1 MSAVTKTEVT
11 PLETLVKPSSA
22 VATFDEQPLWRR
34 ALFAT
39 AAYAVCLVLFAG
51 FAAWQGADPFTIFPT
66 MLDFSVLDW
75 GTLQQ
80 TLVRSVPIVLAALA
94 CAVPA
99 RAGLV
104 NVGGEGQ
111 IMIGAVAAI
120 GTGLALG
127 SSVGG
132 PFAWVL
138 IVLAATVAAGVWSGI
153 CGWLRVWLNTSES
166 VTTLFFNFIAADI
179 MLFTIYD
186 VWRQKG
192 GSDIPQSRPLTSDQM
207 LPMLP
212 GLQLN
217 VSVPIMLAVVVV
229 VWFLLHHTG
238 WGFSLRVAGGNSQAA
253 YRAGLP
259 VRSLLL
265 SAMVVGG
272 AVAGLGGA
280 LNVMSV
286 EGALRPGM
294 TAAFG
299 YVAFLANFL
308 GGSKPFAVL
317 GAAFLFSAI
326 ANSGNGLQLVEG
338 LPGSVVNV
346 LLGLIVMTLLVVS
359 GRRKGAQQ

>member
-1 MSAVTKTEVT
+1 MSTATTSKAAQ
-11 PLETLVKPSSA
+11 LETRADRSSA
-22 VATFDEQPLWRR
+22 IATVEEQPLWRR

-39 AAYAVCLVLFAG
+39 GAYAVCLLLFAG
-51 FAAWQGADPFTIFPT
+51 FAAWQGADPFTVFPT

-127 SSVGG
+127 TNVGG
-132 PFAWVL
+132 PLAWVL
-138 IVLAATVAAGVWSGI
+138 IVLAAGVAAGVWSGI

-166 VTTLFFNFIAADI
+166 VTTLFFNFIATDV
-179 MLFTIYD
+179 MLYAIYEL
-186 VWRQKG
+186 WRQKG

-207 LPMLP
+207 LPMVP
-212 GLQLN
+212 GTQLN
-217 VSVPIMLAVVVV
+217 VSVPIMVAAVVVV
-229 VWFLLHHTG
+229 WILLRHTG

-253 YRAGLP
+253 YRGGLP

-265 SAMVVGG
+265 SSMVVGG
-272 AVAGLGGA
+272 ALAGLGGA

-286 EGALRPGM
+286 EGSLRPGM

-326 ANSGNGLQLVEG
+326 ANSGNGLQLVQG

-346 LLGLIVMTLLVVS
+346 LLGFIVMTLLIIS